1 MPTIVDS
8 LLVTLGLDPSGFRR
22 GTDEAIRAQDEL
34 TEQTRRQNAALSEQE
49 RKNAA
54 AQKARTQDIQAK
66 AKATAES
73 FAKIRNQAIS
83 MLAVFTAGKGISS
96 FTSDTISST
105 AALDRLADNV
115 GISIDKLA
123 GFKLAAQ
130 NAGGS
135 AEGMMNQVQK
145 TAQMLADFQAG
156 RANSDIS
163 GFFFQGGQADAFKD
177 TTSLILAQADVLHTK
192 LVTMGEQQALLA
204 ARDMGISTP
213 EFNFLKQGSAAVRQ
227 QMEESARLTRVTD
240 SQGEASK
247 RLAANWNNLKAQF
260 ESTGREILFKLTPI
274 IDKLFEKLGQFA
286 EWLKTVDVKSWA
298 DKLVTVVGQVFDDL
312 KKLTA
317 WLASGELKGWLE
329 EATKAAK
336 LFFDEAG
343 KVVEQLGGWKI
354 VLEGLIALK
363 IVSMVAPIMGLAGAF
378 TALAAPLLIIAGIAA
393 AGFAIDKLVPQ
404 NMKDMVE
411 SWIAKGA
418 AFMGYDEAQEKTG
431 IKKTFRDYLPQWG
444 NEALA
449 AFGDKKA
456 AQAANSQKAIEFFK
470 SQGWTE
476 EQSAGIVAN
485 LIQESSLNASAVGD
499 SGSAFG
505 IAQWHKDRQN
515 DFRKWAGHDIR
526 ESNLMEQLAFVDFEL
541 RRGKEQAAG
550 MKIKETETR
559 EQAAAAASKY
569 YERPLNAKGD
579 EEAKRAAIARGLR
592 QKPDST
598 LAQNPARQAING
610 RNEYN
615 QTVNNTRSTTS
626 QSVQAETN
634 IGKIEIHTQATDAN
648 GIASTIAPAI
658 ERKTQVFQASSGMW

>member
-1 MPTIVDS
+1 MATVIDS

-22 GTDEAIRAQDEL
+22 GTDEVRRAQDDL

-54 AQKARTQDIQAK
+54 AQKARTQDIQAR
-66 AKATAES
+66 AKATAEA

-83 MLAVFTAGKGISS
+83 LLAVFTAGKGISS

-145 TAQMLADFQAG
+145 TSQMLADFQAG

-177 TTSLILAQADVLHTK
+177 TTSLILAQADILHTK

-247 RLAANWNNLKAQF
+247 RLAANWNNLKAAF
-260 ESTGREILFKLTPI
+260 ESTGREILFKLTPV
-274 IDKLFEKLGQFA
+274 IDKLFDKLGQFA

-298 DKLVTVVGQVFDDL
+298 DKLVEVTGAVFEDL

-317 WLASGELKGWLE
+317 WLASGELKGWLQD
-329 EATKAAK
+329 ATQAAK

-343 KVVEQLGGWKI
+343 KVVEQFGGWKV

-363 IVSMVAPIMGLAGAF
+363 VVSMVAPILSLAGAF
-378 TALAAPLLIIAGIAA
+378 TALATPLLIIAGIAA
-393 AGFAIDKLVPQ
+393 AGFTLDKIVPQ
-404 NMKDMVE
+404 SAKDMVE

-418 AFMGYDEAQEKTG
+418 AFMGYEEAQEKTG

-485 LIQESSLNASAVGD
+485 LIQESSLSASAVGD

-505 IAQWHKDRQN
+505 IAQWHKDRQT
-515 DFRKWAGHDIR
+515 DFRKWSGKDIR

-550 MKIKETETR
+550 RKIKETETR
-559 EQAAAAASKY
+559 EDAAAATSKY

-592 QKPDST
+592 NRQNT
-598 LAQNPARQAING
+598 LAQNPARQALNG
-610 RNEYN
+610 R
-615 QTVNNTRSTTS
+615 VNNTSNSTNQT
-626 QSVQAETN
+626 VQAETN